1 MTLITTKTITTITI
15 ALPVFSPLAVF
26 LQYNVS
32 PHLQEQ
38 SFPTQPG
45 PDPSHKGSH
54 TSPTSNTPFCKDIGV
69 FSGNSCAKKCGG
81 TGSATCVG
89 NDCSCK
95 CGDTLYCKQTASG
108 ENTGSS
114 IVIVVIVLVV
124 MSVIAG
130 AGYYIYVKRLFFFSN
145 SNDVYYNSLTDN
157 QKKNLRQS
165 LV

>member
-1 MTLITTKTITTITI
+1 MVKIQISSDNHMGKVKTIVLPAKRNSDIRKKTTKNKTKK
-15 ALPVFSPLAVF
+15 S
-26 LQYNVS
+26 
-32 PHLQEQ
+32 
-38 SFPTQPG
+38 
-45 PDPSHKGSH
+45 KGS
-54 TSPTSNTPFCKDIGV
+54 
-69 FSGNSCAKKCGG
+69 A
-81 TGSATCVG
+81 ACVG

-95 CGDTLYCKQTASG
+95 CGDTLYYKQTASG

-157 QKKNLRQS
+157 QKNNLRQS